1 MEVEQPI
8 AVALLDAVRT
18 QLTLGSDSDSCP
30 SLSPLQAEESLYD
43 SSLSTDSL
51 SASIVIVETP
61 DNDSEPFP
69 EYHDGLGNLADERI
83 WEELFTL
90 AMKEEIRSEQV
101 DPHLALSFV
110 PTEARQ
116 NPLDDI
122 KDLLSNP
129 KLRKE
134 SRARFVAVI
143 KKVIR
148 LECVLFRQ
156 SEDFLNP
163 EDTADAAVVASSILD
178 WIAVVD
184 NQVQESVDATAPVVD
199 ILESLQQED
208 VVQVQRFRQMACIV
222 FS

>member
-8 AVALLDAVRT
+8 EVALFDAVRT
-18 QLTLGSDSDSCP
+18 QLTLGSDSDSYP

-43 SSLSTDSL
+43 SSLSTESL

-69 EYHDGLGNLADERI
+69 EYHDGLGNSADERI

-90 AMKEEIRSEQV
+90 AMKEEIRAEQV
-101 DPHLALSFV
+101 DSHLALDFV
-110 PTEARQ
+110 PTEAQQ

-129 KLRKE
+129 KLRNE

-148 LECVLFRQ
+148 PNASYSANLWTFATLGIQPMPQQ
-156 SEDFLNP
+156 SPLP
-163 EDTADAAVVASSILD
+163 Y
-178 WIAVVD
+178 
-184 NQVQESVDATAPVVD
+184 
-199 ILESLQQED
+199 
-208 VVQVQRFRQMACIV
+208 
-222 FS
+222 